1 MHRIVT
7 AVAALLAL
15 ASVVHGQYDLH
26 AWPDRSAIVH
36 LFEWK
41 WEDVARECEDY
52 LAPNHFA
59 GIQVCTIFLN
69 LGVLLILARY
79 IIFLTCN

>member
-1 MHRIVT
+1 MHQGVT
-7 AVAALLAL
+7 IVAALLAL

-41 WEDVARECEDY
+41 WDDVARECEDY

-59 GIQVCTIFLN
+59 GIQVHTHIF
-69 LGVLLILARY
+69 
-79 IIFLTCN
+79 FQF